1 MAAAN
6 IKPEIR
12 AWYSHY
18 LKNRTVTADVKGTR
32 SIKRIKKG
40 TPQGG
45 VLSPLV
51 WNLAFDDLLSQFDEG
66 PVHIKGFVDDA
77 VLLVCGPH
85 PYTLVQLMQ
94 RAINKAN
101 AWGLSKGLT
110 FSHEKTVAVIFSH
123 KRDPT
128 KLFPSLKLGSNDIS
142 YEKQVRYLGITLDLS
157 LIHI

>member
-1 MAAAN
+1 M
-6 IKPEIR
+6 
-12 AWYSHY
+12 
-18 LKNRTVTADVKGTR
+18 KGTR

-45 VLSPLV
+45 VLSPLI

-66 PVHIKGFVDDA
+66 PVHIKGFADDA
-77 VLLVCGPH
+77 ALLICDPD

-110 FSHEKTVAVIFSH
+110 FSHEKTVAVIFLH
-123 KRDPT
+123 KRNPT
-128 KLFPSLKLGSNDIS
+128 GLFPSLKLGGNDIS
-142 YEKQVRYLGITLDLS
+142 YENQVKYLGITLDLQT
-157 LIHI
+157 LI